1 MGSGRA
7 RRRERS
13 WPQAW
18 QAWCVGTEHDTG
30 GGPAGFN
37 ARFYDR
43 VMNDAGRIQRLVVKV
58 GSAVIAPGG
67 VVDPVAMGRIA
78 NELAGLRR
86 AGVGVVLVSSGA
98 VASGFRAL
106 GLAGM
111 PRMIRQKQAAA
122 ALGQPALMRAWAEGL
137 GVHGINPA
145 QVLLTT
151 DDFAQRERFLNAKH
165 TIETLMA
172 AGAIPVI
179 NENDS
184 VVFDEIKL
192 GDNDRLSALVASA
205 IDADLLVLLSVAP
218 GLLDMATGAVIPRVE
233 SISSARRFVDASASS
248 GVGTGG
254 MATKLDAAAI
264 VTERGIPAHL
274 TRGPTD
280 AVPDPIAR
288 VLAGESGG
296 TRFALA
302 DGAGSGGRGSRKSW
316 IAHATRATGT
326 IIVDDGAAR
335 AIRERGASLLPGGV
349 VRVEGRFEAGA
360 AVEIVDARGL
370 RLARGLASYSAAEI
384 DRVRGLRSD
393 AIAGVLGYSYA
404 DEIVHRDDLELIAP
418 AV

>member
-1 MGSGRA
+1 
-7 RRRERS
+7 
-13 WPQAW
+13 
-18 QAWCVGTEHDTG
+18 
-30 GGPAGFN
+30 
-37 ARFYDR
+37 
-43 VMNDAGRIQRLVVKV
+43 MNDAGRIQRLVVKV

-78 NELAGLRR
+78 DELAGLRL

-98 VASGFRAL
+98 VASGFRKL

-137 GVHGINPA
+137 GVHGIDPA

-151 DDFAQRERFLNAKH
+151 DDFAHRERFLNAKH
-165 TIETLMA
+165 TIETLMD

-218 GLLDMATGAVIPRVE
+218 GLMDMGTGVVIPRVE
-233 SISSARRFVDASASS
+233 SIAAARRFVDATASS

-280 AVPDPIAR
+280 GVPDPIGR
-288 VLAGESGG
+288 VLRGEPGG
-296 TRFALA
+296 TRFQAA
-302 DGAGSGGRGSRKSW
+302 DGGMAGRRSRKSW

-326 IIVDDGAAR
+326 IVVDDGAAR
-335 AIRERGASLLPGGV
+335 ALRERGASLLPGGV

-360 AVEIVDARGL
+360 AVEIVDAQGV

-384 DRVRGLRSD
+384 ERVRGVRSD
-393 AIAGVLGYSYA
+393 AIAGILGYSYA

>member
-1 MGSGRA
+1 MG
-7 RRRERS
+7 
-13 WPQAW
+13 
-18 QAWCVGTEHDTG
+18 T
-30 GGPAGFN
+30 
-37 ARFYDR
+37 
-43 VMNDAGRIQRLVVKV
+43 MNDAARIQRLVVKV
-58 GSAVIAPGG
+58 GSAVLAPGG
-67 VVDPVAMGRIA
+67 LADPVAMGRIA
-78 NELAGLRR
+78 DELAGLRR

-106 GLAGM
+106 GLTGM
-111 PRMIRQKQAAA
+111 PRTIRQKQAAA

-137 GVHGINPA
+137 GVHGVQVA

-151 DDFAQRERFLNAKH
+151 DDFGRRERFLNAKH

-172 AGAIPVI
+172 AGAVPVI

-218 GLLDMATGAVIPRVE
+218 GLMDMATGDVIPRVE
-233 SISSARRFVDASASS
+233 SIAAARRFVDASASS

-280 AVPDPIAR
+280 AMPDPITR
-288 VLAGESGG
+288 VLAGLAGG
-296 TRFALA
+296 TRFEAAGEAGGRA
-302 DGAGSGGRGSRKSW
+302 DGSGGGGGSGGRRSRKSW
-316 IAHATRATGT
+316 IAHATRASGT
-326 IIVDDGAAR
+326 IEVDDGAAK

-360 AVEIVDARGL
+360 AVEIVDSHGGRI
-370 RLARGLASYSAAEI
+370 ARGLASYSSAEI
-384 DRVRGLRSD
+384 ARIRGVRSD
-393 AIAGVLGYSYA
+393 AIAGILGYSYA
-404 DEIVHRDDLELIAP
+404 DEVVHRDDLELISPTA
-418 AV
+418 